1 MNYHYL
7 FDGENL
13 YQFKKI
19 LNNYEVY
26 KILPFNNGLLKVD
39 VNRPENNI
47 FHFQILYLL
56 KKTNMKN
63 LIFFY
68 LI

>member
-7 FDGENL
+7 FNGENL

-19 LNNYEVY
+19 LLNYEIF
-26 KILPFNNGLLKVD
+26 KILPFNNGLLKFD

-47 FHFQILYLL
+47 FHLSNYVFI
-56 KKTNMKN
+56 KKTN
-63 LIFFY
+63 L
-68 LI
+68 